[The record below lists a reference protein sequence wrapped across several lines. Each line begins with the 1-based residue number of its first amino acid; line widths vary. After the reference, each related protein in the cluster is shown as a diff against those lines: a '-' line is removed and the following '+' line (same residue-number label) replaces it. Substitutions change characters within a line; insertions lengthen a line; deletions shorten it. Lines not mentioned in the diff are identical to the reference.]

1 MLRSSR
7 RKISVIQMPDC
18 VFAGAAGAFVGVGV
32 GVNVGMGVNVGA
44 EL

>member
-1 MLRSSR
+1 
-7 RKISVIQMPDC
+7 MPDC